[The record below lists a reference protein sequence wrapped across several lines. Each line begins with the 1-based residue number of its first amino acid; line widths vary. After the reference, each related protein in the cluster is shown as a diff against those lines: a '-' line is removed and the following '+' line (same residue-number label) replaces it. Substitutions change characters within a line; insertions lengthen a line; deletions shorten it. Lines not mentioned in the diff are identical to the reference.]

1 MQNRH
6 KLILLI
12 TLILLSGFSLVSFLM
27 YQVSKQSIHEA
38 ITVNELPLT
47 TDSIYSEIQK
57 DLIKSINISAMMAT
71 NTFLIDWLLQ
81 GEKDNQIVKKYLQEV
96 KQNSHAFTSFFV
108 SEATRNYYSASAE
121 TKKVQETV
129 PADAWY
135 FHARTISEPYE
146 LNVDEDARLG
156 NQLTI
161 FVNYRVLDST
171 KRYLGM
177 IGVGINYDSAR
188 KLLENYEVRFKRKVY
203 FVSDTGKIVLA
214 SDVERPLGS
223 NVKDTLGIAQI
234 NFNARDQATHS
245 YAYDLKDTHHLVNV
259 RYIPELNWYL
269 FVEKNE
275 TQATENITNSLYRNL
290 LLCLAVTG
298 LVVALTN
305 VALKRYH
312 LEVESAAAID
322 KLTSLPNRK
331 AFDIGMS
338 VILQESERNK
348 TDVGIILLDLD
359 HFKSIND
366 QYGHIAGDHVLKNVA
381 TTLKSTVR
389 AADFISR
396 WGGEEFLIVVRDCG
410 TGNLLSLAEN
420 IRSAIELKGDM
431 HNKLSINVTAS
442 LGVALRSYGEELEH
456 LIGRADKA
464 LYQAKGAGRNQVV
477 LAS

>member
-1 MQNRH
+1 M
-6 KLILLI
+6 K
-12 TLILLSGFSLVSFLM
+12 
-27 YQVSKQSIHEA
+27 
-38 ITVNELPLT
+38 
-47 TDSIYSEIQK
+47 
-57 DLIKSINISAMMAT
+57 
-71 NTFLIDWLLQ
+71 DWLLQ
-81 GEKDNQIVKKYLQEV
+81 AEKDEKIVKKYLQEV

-121 TKKVQETV
+121 TKKVQEDG

-135 FHARTISEPYE
+135 FHVRKITEPYE
-146 LNVDEDARLG
+146 LNVDEDTRLG

-161 FVNYRVLDST
+161 FVNYRILDDSQ
-171 KRYLGM
+171 RYLGM

-188 KLLENYEVRFKRKVY
+188 KFLENYEMRFKRKVY
-203 FVSDTGKIVLA
+203 FVSNAGKIVLT

-223 NVKDTLGIAQI
+223 NIKDRLGIAQI
-234 NFNARDQATHS
+234 NFDTRDQATHS
-245 YAYDLKDTHHLVNV
+245 YAYDLKNMHHLVNV

-322 KLTSLPNRK
+322 KLTNLPNRK

-338 VILQESERNK
+338 VILRESERNK

-359 HFKSIND
+359 HFKNIND
-366 QYGHIAGDHVLKNVA
+366 QYGHIAGDQVLKNVA
-381 TTLKSTVR
+381 TTLKTAVR

-396 WGGEEFLIVVRDCG
+396 W
-410 TGNLLSLAEN
+410 A
-420 IRSAIELKGDM
+420 A
-431 HNKLSINVTAS
+431 
-442 LGVALRSYGEELEH
+442 
-456 LIGRADKA
+456 
-464 LYQAKGAGRNQVV
+464 RN
-477 LAS
+477 S

>member
-12 TLILLSGFSLVSFLM
+12 TLILLFGFSLVSFLM
-27 YQVSKQSIHEA
+27 YQVSRQSIHEA

-71 NTFLIDWLLQ
+71 NTFLKDWLLQ
-81 GEKDNQIVKKYLQEV
+81 GEKDEQIVKKYLQEV
-96 KQNSHAFTSFFV
+96 KGNSNAFTSFLV

-121 TKKVQETV
+121 TKKVQEAL

-146 LNVDEDARLG
+146 LNVDEDTRLG
-156 NQLTI
+156 NQLAI
-161 FVNYRVLDST
+161 FVNYRVLDSS

-188 KLLENYEVRFKRKVY
+188 KILENYEMRFKRKVY
-203 FVSDTGKIVLA
+203 FVSNAGKIVLA

-223 NVKDTLGIAQI
+223 NVKDMLGIAQI
-234 NFNARDQATHS
+234 NFNVRDQATHS
-245 YAYDLKDTHHLVNV
+245 YAYDLKDTHHLVSV

-275 TQATENITNSLYRNL
+275 TEATENITNSLYRNL
-290 LLCLAVTG
+290 LLCLVVTG

-322 KLTSLPNRK
+322 KLTNLPNRK

-338 VILQESERNK
+338 VILRESERNK

-366 QYGHIAGDHVLKNVA
+366 LYGHIAGDQVLRNVA
-381 TTLKSTVR
+381 NTLNTAVR

-396 WGGEEFLIVVRDCG
+396 WGGEEFLIVVRDCDID
-410 TGNLLSLAEN
+410 NLLSLAEN
-420 IRSAIELKGDM
+420 IRSAIELKSDM
-431 HNKLSINVTAS
+431 QSKVSIKVTAS
-442 LGVALRSYGEELEH
+442 LGVALRGYGEELEH
-456 LIGRADKA
+456 LISRADKA
-464 LYQAKGAGRNQVV
+464 LYQAKGAGRNQVA